1 MSIARPSFSRA
12 GVRHGFL
19 VAQPMAASVMLYG
32 AVFGVLAGEAG
43 LSSLQALLMSALVY
57 SGSAQ
62 LAALEIGVNASLLPP
77 LLLAVLLLNARYLL
91 YGAALRPWLG
101 ATSPGQ
107 AYATLFFTGDG
118 SWALSMKE
126 YAAGNRDAGFVFGS
140 GVAMYLPWAIGTIV
154 GHLLASWVPDPR
166 ALGLDFM
173 LVAFAAAIGV
183 GAWRGREDWL
193 PALAACAVALLC
205 HRLLPN
211 GWHIVGAGLAGAAV
225 GGWRHRD
232 KGDQGGPGNA

>member
-1 MSIARPSFSRA
+1 MSTARTTFSRA

-19 VAQPMAASVMLYG
+19 VAQPMAASVLLYG

-43 LSSLQALLMSALVY
+43 LTAPQALLMSALVY

-62 LAALEIGVNASLLPP
+62 LAALEIGVSAALLPP

-91 YGAALRPWLG
+91 YGAALQPWLG
-101 ATSPGQ
+101 KTTPVQ
-107 AYATLFFTGDG
+107 AYSTLFFNGDG
-118 SWALSMKE
+118 SWALSMKS
-126 YAAGNRDAGFVFGS
+126 YADGNRDAGFVFGS
-140 GVAMYLPWAIGTIV
+140 GVAMYLPWSLGTFV
-154 GHLLASWVPDPR
+154 GYMLASWIPDPR

-183 GAWRGREDWL
+183 GAWRGRVDWW
-193 PALAACAVALLC
+193 PALAAVLAALVF
-205 HRLLPN
+205 HRLLPG

-225 GGWRHRD
+225 GAWRHRD
-232 KGDQGGPGNA
+232 A

>member
-1 MSIARPSFSRA
+1 VSSGGVTFTRA
-12 GVRHGFL
+12 GVRAGFV
-19 VAQPMAASVMLYG
+19 VAQPMAASVLLYG

-43 LSSLQALLMSALVY
+43 FSSLQALLMSGLVY

-62 LAALEIGVNASLLPP
+62 LAALEIGVSTAMLPP

-91 YGAALRPWLG
+91 YGAALRPWLAG
-101 ATSPGQ
+101 TTPAQ
-107 AYATLFFTGDG
+107 AYASLFFNGDG

-126 YAAGNRDAGFVFGS
+126 YANGNRDAGFVFGS
-140 GVAMYLPWAIGTIV
+140 GVAMYLPWALGTIG
-154 GHLLASWVPDPR
+154 GHVLASWVPDPK

-193 PALAACAVALLC
+193 PAIAAAAAAWLVY
-205 HRLLPN
+205 RLLPN
-211 GWHIVGAGLAGAAV
+211 GWHIVGAGLAGAVV
-225 GGWRHRD
+225 GAWRHRD
-232 KGDQGGPGNA
+232 A

>member
-1 MSIARPSFSRA
+1 
-12 GVRHGFL
+12 
-19 VAQPMAASVMLYG
+19 MAASVLLYG

-43 LSSLQALLMSALVY
+43 LSWMQALLMSAFVY

-62 LAALEIGVNASLLPP
+62 LAALEIGVTTALLAP

-91 YGAALRPWLG
+91 YGAALRPWLAG
-101 ATSPGQ
+101 TTPAK
-107 AYATLFFTGDG
+107 AYSSLFFTGDG

-126 YAAGNRDAGFVFGS
+126 YADGNRDAGFVFGS
-140 GVAMYLPWAIGTIV
+140 GVAMYLPWALGTLG
-154 GHLLASWVPDPR
+154 GHRLASWVPDPK

-183 GAWRGREDWL
+183 GAWRGRADWL
-193 PALAACAVALLC
+193 PAIAAVAAAVLV
-205 HRLLPN
+205 HRWLPN

-225 GGWRHRD
+225 GAWRHRD
-232 KGDQGGPGNA
+232 A